1 MLLGL
6 LEPWVAAF
14 FGGIRLVKVFFYTVG
29 IHTGAYGQTVPHFTP
44 IHSGTFTSPLFTWWN
59 LGARSGRDSRLVFL
73 PCYLRHWTS
82 VTQANYCQGR
92 P

>member
-6 LEPWVAAF
+6 LEPWVAGF

-44 IHSGTFTSPLFTWWN
+44 IH
-59 LGARSGRDSRLVFL
+59 LVE
-73 PCYLRHWTS
+73 PWS
-82 VTQANYCQGR
+82 
-92 P
+92 